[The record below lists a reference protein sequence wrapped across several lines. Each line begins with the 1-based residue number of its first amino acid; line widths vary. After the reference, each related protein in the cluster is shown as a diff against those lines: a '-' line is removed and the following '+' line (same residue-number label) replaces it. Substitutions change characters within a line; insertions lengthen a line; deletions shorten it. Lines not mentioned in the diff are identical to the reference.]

1 MTDNL
6 GSVPGSDNEVQLYN
20 VQAASPLS
28 STPLV
33 SKTGYL
39 KKKKRKKTGK
49 KTEREKG
56 KGKKKGR
63 KEVPTIMTHRDDST
77 I

>member
-1 MTDNL
+1 
-6 GSVPGSDNEVQLYN
+6 

-39 KKKKRKKTGK
+39 KKEKKKKD
-49 KTEREKG
+49 REKNRKREG
-56 KGKKKGR
+56 KREEERKKGR

>member
-1 MTDNL
+1 
-6 GSVPGSDNEVQLYN
+6 

-39 KKKKRKKTGK
+39 KKEKKEKRQGK
-49 KTEREKG
+49 KQKEGREKG
-56 KGKKKGR
+56 RR
-63 KEVPTIMTHRDDST
+63 KEERKKRSPNHYDTQR
-77 I
+77 